1 MYDDPNDLEGALDEV
16 DIYSQEELLQ
26 KVLDER
32 KIEFLGEGKIWYDF
46 LRMGRSNNNRYKSAF
61 LVDEVTKYNS
71 QASESWLRSVL
82 NSDNAL
88 YLPIMSTEIDRNP
101 LLVQN
106 PYYK

>member
-1 MYDDPNDLEGALDEV
+1 
-16 DIYSQEELLQ
+16 
-26 KVLDER
+26 
-32 KIEFLGEGKIWYDF
+32 
-46 LRMGRSNNNRYKSAF
+46 
-61 LVDEVTKYNS
+61 VDEVTKYNT

-88 YLPIMSTEIDRNP
+88 YLPIMSTELERNP